1 MTKPFDHNDHEAIR
15 AALDD
20 PSEDNE
26 IAQAIAVRLEA
37 LTDILKQTVA
47 ERGEMPKEVEF
58 TKPKTALDR
67 IVIEMFEDVLKT
79 ESAALAESLG
89 VDPSSLPVVRILDH
103 GQQ

>member
-1 MTKPFDHNDHEAIR
+1 MIKPFDHNDHEAIC

-26 IAQAIAVRLEA
+26 VSHAIALRLEA
-37 LTDILKQTVA
+37 LTDILKKTVA
-47 ERGEMPKEVEF
+47 ERGEMPQEIEF

-67 IVIEMFEDVLKT
+67 IAIEMFEEVLRT

-89 VDPSSLPVVRILDH
+89 IDPSSLPVIRILDH

>member
-20 PSEDNE
+20 PSSDNE
-26 IAQAIAVRLEA
+26 IAQAIALRLET
-37 LTDILKQTVA
+37 LTDILKETIV
-47 ERGEMPKEVEF
+47 ERGEMPQQIDF

-67 IVIEMFEDVLKT
+67 IVIEMFEEVLKT
-79 ESAALAESLG
+79 ERAALAESLG
-89 VDPSSLPVVRILDH
+89 IDPSSLPVIRILDH